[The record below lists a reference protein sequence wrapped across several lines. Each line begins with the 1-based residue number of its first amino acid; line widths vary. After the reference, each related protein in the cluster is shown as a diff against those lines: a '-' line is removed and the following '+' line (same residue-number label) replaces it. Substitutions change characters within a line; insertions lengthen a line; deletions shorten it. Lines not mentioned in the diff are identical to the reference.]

1 MVVFYVKKKP
11 LKIMRRLLITDNG
24 SVDSVLMGYEIF
36 EQLYDRLTQLE
47 QQEEERILVERIES
61 LDRDP
66 ASAKSWK
73 DIRRTT

>member
-1 MVVFYVKKKP
+1 
-11 LKIMRRLLITDNG
+11 
-24 SVDSVLMGYEIF
+24 MGYEIF

>member
-1 MVVFYVKKKP
+1 M
-11 LKIMRRLLITDNG
+11 
-24 SVDSVLMGYEIF
+24 MGYS
-36 EQLYDRLTQLE
+36 RLQITRKYGNKMICNTQLE